1 MRIPFRHALLAT
13 LLVPALAG
21 AWGPHGHRIIGEL
34 AQRQLAPRT
43 TAAVADLLRDEPEP
57 TLAGVANWAD
67 ELRASD
73 PDFARRTARWHYVN
87 IHSPDCDYAPARD
100 CRDGNCVIAAI
111 DDQLRV
117 LGDRTQ
123 PRASRVQALKFV
135 VHFTGDVHQ
144 PFHAGNRDD
153 RGGND
158 FQVNYRGHG
167 SNLHALWDNTIL
179 PRQAANPAGYA
190 AHLAATPVAA
200 ADARVG
206 PSSAQHWAEES
217 CRTINAN
224 ALYPATHVVD
234 DAYLDTHRALAQQRL
249 RLAGARLAAE
259 LNATLGNAPRE

>member
-1 MRIPFRHALLAT
+1 MRIPFRHVLLAT
-13 LLVPALAG
+13 LLWPLLAG

-34 AQRQLAPRT
+34 AQRQLTPRAA
-43 TAAVADLLRDEPEP
+43 AAVADLLRDEPEP

-87 IHSPDCDYAPARD
+87 IHSLDCDYDPVRD
-100 CRDGNCVIAAI
+100 CRDGNCVVAAI
-111 DDQLRV
+111 DAQLRV
-117 LGDRTQ
+117 LGDRSQ

-135 VHFTGDVHQ
+135 THFIGDEHQ

-158 FQVNYRGHG
+158 FQVSFHGHG

-179 PRQAANPAGYA
+179 PRQASNPAGYA
-190 AHLAATPVAA
+190 ARLAATPVAA
-200 ADARVG
+200 VDARVG
-206 PSSAQHWAEES
+206 AGSVQRWAEES
-217 CRTINAN
+217 CRAIDAN
-224 ALYPATHVVD
+224 TLYPPAHIVD
-234 DAYLDTHRALAQQRL
+234 DAYLDAHRALADQRL

-259 LNATLGNAPRE
+259 LNATLGNAPRK